1 MSNEIEN
8 DVREKAGEWV
18 ENLDKVSD
26 LLGEYKTVLDNEM
39 FHHYTPDALSEK
51 LNEIVKMTDFLNQVA
66 AEAERINNKR

>member
-18 ENLDKVSD
+18 KNLDKVSD
-26 LLGEYKTVLDNEM
+26 LLEEYKTVLDNEM
-39 FHHYTPDALSEK
+39 FHHYTPDSLREK